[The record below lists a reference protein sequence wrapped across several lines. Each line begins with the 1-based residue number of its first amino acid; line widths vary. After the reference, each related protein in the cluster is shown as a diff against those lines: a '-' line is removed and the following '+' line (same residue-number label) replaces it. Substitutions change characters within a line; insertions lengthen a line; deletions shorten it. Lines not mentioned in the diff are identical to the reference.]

1 MRINRQRAMTRLA
14 TAVGAGALLAAGM
27 TATAVAADSGPAA
40 APQAQSVGIQSGWV
54 TTWINGNV
62 RYGPS
67 TSYGINYTVAA
78 GFTSYGLCWTE
89 GGHVSAN
96 GISHNKWVKL
106 DDNAWIWGGLLQG
119 NETGGVANH
128 C

>member
-1 MRINRQRAMTRLA
+1 MS
-14 TAVGAGALLAAGM
+14 
-27 TATAVAADSGPAA
+27 DSVRDTVRGRKKKNKLR
-40 APQAQSVGIQSGWV
+40 GWEK
-54 TTWINGNV
+54 NGNV

-78 GFTSYGLCWTE
+78 GFTSYGLCWRTE